1 MIRTEKP
8 FLFNSEACKILKVP
22 HREFP
27 ICIDGLRDC
36 ADLNQES
43 CVAIDYNHDWNNEE
57 KYKSDDLILN

>member
-1 MIRTEKP
+1 MQ
-8 FLFNSEACKILKVP
+8 VP

-57 KYKSDDLILN
+57 KHKSDDLILN